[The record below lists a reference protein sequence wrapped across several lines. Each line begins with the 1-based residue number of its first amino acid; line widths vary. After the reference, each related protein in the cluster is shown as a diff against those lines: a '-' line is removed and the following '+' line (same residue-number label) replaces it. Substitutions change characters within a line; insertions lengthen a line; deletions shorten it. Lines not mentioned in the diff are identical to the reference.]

1 MTSTN
6 AFADNLPLHQGQDL
20 PGAPRLPL
28 VGRQADLDAAR
39 ALLETG
45 IPLQLVGMPGVG
57 KTALVHTLAQ
67 DYVRQPGGV
76 LWLEN
81 ADETALA
88 LANRVARAYG
98 LPTCAAQG
106 EDDMFAFFRQVH
118 NVLLEQRPLV
128 VLDGRIRP
136 EAAREFVRAC
146 APGIPLILTATRPAA
161 GPWNVREI
169 RPLERAQAAALLQEI
184 VSGSGE
190 SSADLTALAD
200 ALEGNALSL
209 VVAGKQLA
217 AEHTPQEFLAQMPTL
232 PPGPSNRVMAAL
244 MAAYRLLPQELQ
256 GMVML
261 IGTAFAPGASE
272 ELLSDVTGAPP
283 EGLSA
288 RMRQLVARGFADE
301 RSLEGQPYFVAH
313 EMVQRFAQA
322 FLRGKH
328 RLETMRARHLHAV
341 PVYVR
346 RHIDE
351 PEPEHYARLAVE
363 MPTIIAAARYAATQG
378 KIEYLRELTEML
390 APTSNQSFV
399 RAAGYEPEYRWL
411 CHLLEAPAADK
422 LGVLGWM
429 TVPQSEPVP
438 EPEESSAIAPTE
450 ETVSPSEETVPTAA
464 AEPSSAASVAVAEAP
479 AEAATEVIEEAVT
492 GQPAASPQTPPL
504 PEEPQAAGEVPPS
517 EPASGALH
525 TDLSLD
531 LPDSAEA
538 LARLGETAREQ
549 DAGSLIARYAQAAQ
563 SFRADGKVEDELA
576 ALEALA
582 MLSLEGERYE
592 DVLAYVDQGMKLA
605 QETDNPQREGE
616 LLVVLGDL
624 QVALERW
631 EGAETAYKQAIAAFR
646 PVGAWLNIGLALDKL
661 GSVYWET
668 GRSQE
673 AAETWEQAVP
683 VFERLGRNDLLRE
696 VLGKVADTHAELL
709 QWDSARIAGER
720 LLALA
725 RAEGDRAAEC
735 EQLLWLGT
743 LYESQGK
750 REDAQQYFR
759 AALHVAFA
767 LGEADWQGRA
777 LLALAHLLIDETV
790 HLNRT
795 LQLLEAAERLL
806 PDDTEVQRLLKR
818 AKTRQERLIRGG
830 VTLPVASSSL
840 QDYARQAYEELSLPG

>member
-6 AFADNLPLHQGQDL
+6 AFADNLPLHQGQAL

-45 IPLQLVGMPGVG
+45 IPLQLVGLPGVG
-57 KTALVHTLAQ
+57 KTALAHTLAL
-67 DYVRQPGGV
+67 DYIQQPGGV

-98 LPTCAAQG
+98 VPTCAARD
-106 EDDMFAFFRQVH
+106 EDEVFAFFRQVH
-118 NVLLEQRPLV
+118 GVLLEQRPLV
-128 VLDGRIRP
+128 VLDGRVRP

-161 GPWNVREI
+161 GPWSVHKVHPPEG
-169 RPLERAQAAALLQEI
+169 AQAVALLQEI
-184 VSGSGE
+184 AGGSGT
-190 SSADLTALAD
+190 SSADLTALAH

-209 VVAGKQLA
+209 IVAGRQLG

-301 RSLEGQPYFVAH
+301 RTLLGQPYFVAH

-346 RHIDE
+346 RHIGEQD
-351 PEPEHYARLAVE
+351 PEHYGRLAVE
-363 MPTIIAAARYAATQG
+363 MPAIIAAARYAATQG

-390 APTSNQSFV
+390 APTSEQSFV
-399 RAAGYEPEYRWL
+399 SAAGYEPEYRWL

-429 TVPQSEPVP
+429 TVAQAEPIP
-438 EPEESSAIAPTE
+438 EPEEAPVALPPE
-450 ETVSPSEETVPTAA
+450 ETVSPGQQTTPAA
-464 AEPSSAASVAVAEAP
+464 AADTAPATSAAVAEAP
-479 AEAATEVIEEAVT
+479 AEVAAEVTEEQLSEQTTA
-492 GQPAASPQTPPL
+492 PPPTPPL
-504 PEEPQAAGEVPPS
+504 PEELEIADQIPPS
-517 EPASGALH
+517 ETGSDEPP

-531 LPDSAEA
+531 LPNSAEA

-549 DAGSLIARYAQAAQ
+549 DPQSLIARYAQAAQ

-582 MLSLEGERYE
+582 MLSLEGERYD

-624 QVALERW
+624 QVALEHW

-683 VFERLGRNDLLRE
+683 LFERLERNDLLRE

-709 QWDSARIAGER
+709 QWDSARTAGER

-725 RAEGDRAAEC
+725 RAEGDQAAEC
-735 EQLLWLGT
+735 EQLLWLGS

-750 REDAQQYFR
+750 RENAQQYYR
-759 AALHVAFA
+759 AALHVTFA
-767 LGEADWQGRA
+767 LSEPDWQGRA
-777 LLALAHLLIDETV
+777 LLALARLLIDETV

-840 QDYARQAYEELSLPG
+840 QDYARQAYEELGLSR

>member
-1 MTSTN
+1 
-6 AFADNLPLHQGQDL
+6 LLQGVIRDETQ
-20 PGAPRLPL
+20 AP
-28 VGRQADLDAAR
+28 
-39 ALLETG
+39 E
-45 IPLQLVGMPGVG
+45 
-57 KTALVHTLAQ
+57 TLASLA
-67 DYVRQPGGV
+67 GV
-76 LWLEN
+76 L
-81 ADETALA
+81 
-88 LANRVARAYG
+88 G
-98 LPTCAAQG
+98 
-106 EDDMFAFFRQVH
+106 
-118 NVLLEQRPLV
+118 
-128 VLDGRIRP
+128 
-136 EAAREFVRAC
+136 
-146 APGIPLILTATRPAA
+146 
-161 GPWNVREI
+161 
-169 RPLERAQAAALLQEI
+169 
-184 VSGSGE
+184 
-190 SSADLTALAD
+190 
-200 ALEGNALSL
+200 GNALSL
-209 VVAGKQLA
+209 TVAGLQLA
-217 AEHTPQEFLAQMPTL
+217 AGHTPQEFLDQMPSL

-261 IGTAFAPGASE
+261 IGTAFASGASE
-272 ELLSDVTGAPP
+272 ELLADVTGAPP

-301 RSLEGQPYFVAH
+301 HAAYGQPCFVAH

-328 RLETMRARHLHAV
+328 RLDTMRARHLHAV

-351 PEPEHYARLAVE
+351 PTPQHYQRLAVE

-390 APTSNQSFV
+390 APTSEQSFV
-399 RAAGYEPEYRWL
+399 QAAGYTPEYEWL
-411 CHLLEAPAADK
+411 CHLLVAPGADK

-429 TVPQSEPVP
+429 TVSQAEPAP
-438 EPEESSAIAPTE
+438 EPAESSVVAPTE
-450 ETVSPSEETVPTAA
+450 EVVIPTEETPPAPTTT
-464 AEPSSAASVAVAEAP
+464 VAEAP
-479 AEAATEVIEEAVT
+479 AEVTAEAET
-492 GQPAASPQTPPL
+492 AQSPAPPASPTPA
-504 PEEPQAAGEVPPS
+504 EEPETSEPTVPPENS
-517 EPASGALH
+517 PVPLSTEPSVE
-525 TDLSLD
+525 

-538 LARLGETAREQ
+538 LERLGQTAREQ
-549 DAGSLIARYAQAAQ
+549 DPQHLIARYAQAAQ

-605 QETDNPQREGE
+605 QEADNPQREGE

-624 QVALERW
+624 QVTLERW
-631 EGAETAYKQAIAAFR
+631 EGAENAYKQAIAAFR
-646 PVGAWLNIGLALDKL
+646 PAGAWLNMGLALDKL

-668 GRSQE
+668 ARSQE
-673 AAETWEQAVP
+673 AADTWEQAVP

-696 VLGKVADTHAELL
+696 VLSKVADTRAELL

-735 EQLLWLGT
+735 EHLLWLGT
-743 LYESQGK
+743 LSESQGN
-750 REDAQQYFR
+750 REGAQQYYR
-759 AALHVAFA
+759 AALHVAFG
-767 LGEADWQGRA
+767 LGEADWQGQA
-777 LLALAHLLIDETV
+777 LLALARLLIDETV

-830 VTLPVASSSL
+830 VTLPLASSSL
-840 QDYARQAYEELSLPG
+840 QDYARQAYEALSLPD

>member
-1 MTSTN
+1 MTSPHI
-6 AFADNLPLHQGQDL
+6 FADTVPLHRSQDL

-28 VGRQADLDAAR
+28 VGRQPDVDAVRDL
-39 ALLETG
+39 LGTG
-45 IPLQLVGMPGVG
+45 VPVLLVGLPGVG
-57 KTALVHTLAQ
+57 KTALIHALAQ
-67 DYVRQPGGV
+67 DYVEQPGGV

-98 LPTCAAQG
+98 APTSATR
-106 EDDMFAFFRQVH
+106 DDDEAFAFFRQVH
-118 NVLLEQRPLV
+118 DVLLRERPLV
-128 VLDGRIRP
+128 VLDGRVRP

-146 APGIPLILTATRPAA
+146 APGIPVLLAATRPAA
-161 GPWNVREI
+161 GPWTPYEVA
-169 RPLERAQAAALLQEI
+169 PLGQAQSVVLLQGVIQDETQT
-184 VSGSGE
+184 S
-190 SSADLTALAD
+190 DALAPLAQTLD
-200 ALEGNALSL
+200 GNALSL
-209 VVAGKQLA
+209 TVAGLQLA
-217 AEHTPQEFLAQMPTL
+217 AGHTPQEFLHQIPTL

-261 IGTAFAPGASE
+261 IGTAFASGASE
-272 ELLSDVTGAPP
+272 ELLADVTGAPP

-301 RSLEGQPYFVAH
+301 RVAYDQPYFVAH

-328 RLETMRARHLHAV
+328 RLDTMRARHLHAV
-341 PVYVR
+341 PVFVR

-351 PEPEHYARLAVE
+351 PSPEHYRRLAVE
-363 MPTIIAAARYAATQG
+363 MPTVMAAARYAVTQG
-378 KIEYLRELTEML
+378 KTDYLRELTEML
-390 APTSNQSFV
+390 APTSESSFV
-399 RAAGYEPEYRWL
+399 QAAGYSPEYQWL
-411 CHLLEAPAADK
+411 CHLLEVPAADK

-429 TVPQSEPVP
+429 TVPQTESAP
-438 EPEESSAIAPTE
+438 EPAETPVATPPEAVSGSAEATSSTSTEAVAQPSAEVTAEAEPSAPPASPTPAEEPETSE
-450 ETVSPSEETVPTAA
+450 QTVSPENSSIPLHT
-464 AEPSSAASVAVAEAP
+464 EPSVE
-479 AEAATEVIEEAVT
+479 
-492 GQPAASPQTPPL
+492 
-504 PEEPQAAGEVPPS
+504 
-517 EPASGALH
+517 
-525 TDLSLD
+525 

-538 LARLGETAREQ
+538 LERLGQTAREQ
-549 DAGSLIARYAQAAQ
+549 DPQQLIARYAQAAQ

-605 QETDNPQREGE
+605 QEADNPQREGE

-624 QVALERW
+624 QVTLERW
-631 EGAETAYKQAIAAFR
+631 DGAESAYKQAIAAFR
-646 PVGAWLNIGLALDKL
+646 PVEAWLNIGLALDKL

-673 AAETWEQAVP
+673 AADTWEQAVP

-696 VLGKVADTHAELL
+696 VLSKIADTRAELL
-709 QWDSARIAGER
+709 QWDSARAAGER

-735 EQLLWLGT
+735 EQLLWLGS
-743 LYESQGK
+743 LSESQGN
-750 REDAQQYFR
+750 REGAQQYYR
-759 AALHVAFA
+759 AALHVALG
-767 LGEADWQGRA
+767 LGEAEWQGQS
-777 LLALAHLLIDETV
+777 LLALARLLIDETV

-840 QDYARQAYEELSLPG
+840 QDYARQAYEALSLPDGP

>member
-1 MTSTN
+1 MTPNT
-6 AFADNLPLHQGQDL
+6 FADNLPLHQGQDL

-45 IPLQLVGMPGVG
+45 IPLQLVGMPGMG
-57 KTALVHTLAQ
+57 KTALAHTLAQ
-67 DYVRQPGGV
+67 DFVRQPGGV

-88 LANRVARAYG
+88 LANRVARAYS
-98 LPTCAAQG
+98 LPPCAARD
-106 EDDMFAFFRQVH
+106 EDEMFAFFRQVH
-118 NVLLEQRPLV
+118 SVLLEQRPLV
-128 VLDGRIRP
+128 ILDGRVRP

-161 GPWNVREI
+161 GPWTVHEM
-169 RPLERAQAAALLQEI
+169 RPLEVAQAVVLLQELA
-184 VSGSGE
+184 SGSGA
-190 SSADLTALAD
+190 SSANLTALAE

-209 VVAGKQLA
+209 IVAGRQLA

-301 RSLEGQPYFVAH
+301 RTLEGQPYFVAH

-346 RHIDE
+346 RHIGE
-351 PEPEHYARLAVE
+351 NASEHHARLAVE
-363 MPTIIAAARYAATQG
+363 MPAIIAAARYAAAQG
-378 KIEYLRELTEML
+378 KIEYLHELTEML
-390 APTSNQSFV
+390 APTSDQSFV
-399 RAAGYEPEYRWL
+399 RAAGFEPEYRWL

-429 TVPQSEPVP
+429 AIPQSEPAP
-438 EPEESSAIAPTE
+438 ESQESPATAPTE
-450 ETVSPSEETVPTAA
+450 EMVSSGQETAPAATV
-464 AEPSSAASVAVAEAP
+464 EPSPAASAAIAEAP
-479 AEAATEVIEEAVT
+479 AEVAEEATEEEASE
-492 GQPAASPQTPPL
+492 QPAAPFQTPAP
-504 PEEPQAAGEVPPS
+504 PEVPQAAEEIPPS
-517 EPASGALH
+517 ESDSGDRH

-549 DAGSLIARYAQAAQ
+549 DAQSLIARYAQAAQ

-605 QETDNPQREGE
+605 QESDNPQREGE

-631 EGAETAYKQAIAAFR
+631 EGAETAYKQAITAFR

-673 AAETWEQAVP
+673 AAEAWEQAVP

-709 QWDSARIAGER
+709 QWDSARTAGER

-735 EQLLWLGT
+735 EQLLWLGS

-759 AALHVAFA
+759 AALHVAFV
-767 LGEADWQGRA
+767 LNESGWQGRA

-795 LQLLEAAERLL
+795 LQVLEAAERLL
-806 PDDTEVQRLLKR
+806 PGDTEVQRLLKR

-840 QDYARQAYEELSLPG
+840 QDYARQAYEELRLLG

>member
-1 MTSTN
+1 
-6 AFADNLPLHQGQDL
+6 
-20 PGAPRLPL
+20 
-28 VGRQADLDAAR
+28 
-39 ALLETG
+39 
-45 IPLQLVGMPGVG
+45 
-57 KTALVHTLAQ
+57 
-67 DYVRQPGGV
+67 
-76 LWLEN
+76 
-81 ADETALA
+81 
-88 LANRVARAYG
+88 
-98 LPTCAAQG
+98 
-106 EDDMFAFFRQVH
+106 
-118 NVLLEQRPLV
+118 
-128 VLDGRIRP
+128 
-136 EAAREFVRAC
+136 
-146 APGIPLILTATRPAA
+146 
-161 GPWNVREI
+161 
-169 RPLERAQAAALLQEI
+169 
-184 VSGSGE
+184 
-190 SSADLTALAD
+190 
-200 ALEGNALSL
+200 
-209 VVAGKQLA
+209 
-217 AEHTPQEFLAQMPTL
+217 
-232 PPGPSNRVMAAL
+232 
-244 MAAYRLLPQELQ
+244 
-256 GMVML
+256 ML

-301 RSLEGQPYFVAH
+301 RTLQGQPYFVAH

-351 PEPEHYARLAVE
+351 QDPEHYGRLAVE
-363 MPTIIAAARYAATQG
+363 MPTIIAVARYAATQG
-378 KIEYLRELTEML
+378 KIEFLRELIGML
-390 APTSNQSFV
+390 APTSDQSFV

-429 TVPQSEPVP
+429 TVPQAEPTP
-438 EPEESSAIAPTE
+438 EPAELPAASPPE
-450 ETVSPSEETVPTAA
+450 ETVSPGQETTPAAA
-464 AEPSSAASVAVAEAP
+464 AEAASAASTAVTETAPEVAE
-479 AEAATEVIEEAVT
+479 EQLGER
-492 GQPAASPQTPPL
+492 PAAPPPTPPL
-504 PEEPQAAGEVPPS
+504 PEEPDIADEIPPS
-517 EPASGALH
+517 ETASDEPP

-531 LPDSAEA
+531 LPNSAEA
-538 LARLGETAREQ
+538 LVRLGEAAREQ
-549 DAGSLIARYAQAAQ
+549 DPQSLIARYAQAAQ

-582 MLSLEGERYE
+582 MLSLEGERYD
-592 DVLAYVDQGMKLA
+592 DVLAYVDRGMKLA

-683 VFERLGRNDLLRE
+683 LFERLERNDLLRE

-709 QWDSARIAGER
+709 QWDSARTAGER

-725 RAEGDRAAEC
+725 RADRDRAAEC
-735 EQLLWLGT
+735 EQLLWLGS

-750 REDAQQYFR
+750 RENAQQYYR

-767 LGEADWQGRA
+767 LREPDWQGRA
-777 LLALAHLLIDETV
+777 LLALARLLIDETV

-840 QDYARQAYEELSLPG
+840 QDYARQAYEELGLSR